1 MKEHDKKN
9 KSKMN
14 REIPLSESFEENKSI
29 EEEHAE
35 ENKNVEN
42 KENEFSEIEK
52 ELSTL
57 NEKIIELEKS
67 NTELKDTLLRKVAEF
82 ENYKRRTEN
91 DQLNLLKYAA
101 EPFIK
106 NILPVYDN
114 LEKSILH
121 MNENNNF
128 ESLKKGV
135 ELIYENFT
143 KILESQGVK
152 KIQAKGKHFNVEL
165 HDALLQQPAEHFP
178 PHTILEVV
186 EEGYMYKDK
195 VLRHSKVIVSSEAVQ
210 NNKENNESNNNPN
223 E

>member
-1 MKEHDKKN
+1 MKEHDKKH
-9 KSKMN
+9 KVKTN
-14 REIPLSESFEENKSI
+14 RDIPLTEKNEEN
-29 EEEHAE
+29 
-35 ENKNVEN
+35 NQP
-42 KENEFSEIEK
+42 ENEQIIQESEKGELNDFQK
-52 ELSTL
+52 EIMKL
-57 NEKIIELEKS
+57 NERISELEKTNS
-67 NTELKDTLLRKVAEF
+67 ELKDLLLRKAAEF

-91 DQLNLLKYAA
+91 DQLNLIKYAA
-101 EPFIK
+101 ENFIK

-114 LEKSILH
+114 LEKSITHL
-121 MNENNNF
+121 NENNNF

-152 KIQAKGKHFNVEL
+152 KIDAKGKQFNVEL
-165 HDALLQQPAEHFP
+165 HDALLQQPAAGIP

-195 VLRHSKVIVSSEAVQ
+195 VLRHSKVIVSTELEE
-210 NNKENNESNNNPN
+210 ENNTNNEVINNPS

>member
-114 LEKSILH
+114 LEKSILY

-135 ELIYENFT
+135 ELIYENFS

-152 KIQAKGKHFNVEL
+152 KIQAKGKPFNVEL
-165 HDALLQQPAEHFP
+165 HDALLQQPVEHVP

-195 VLRHSKVIVSSEAVQ
+195 VLRHSKVIVSSEAAQ
-210 NNKENNESNNNPN
+210 NNESNNNPN